1 MGEDTIPFFENE
13 IKDTMQGIIKVVGV
27 GGGGCNA
34 VRNMHKE
41 GVEGVTFAACNT
53 DSQSLKGSPVP
64 VKLLMGEGLGAGG
77 DPEIGKSEAE
87 KSLDSLRNILSDGT
101 KMVFITAS
109 MGGGTGTGSA
119 PVVAKVAKELNLLT
133 VGVVTIPFYF
143 EKKQKIVKA
152 LKGVDELRKYVD
164 AILIIN
170 NERLCDVYS
179 DSDISLKEAFG
190 RADNILKDAVKGI
203 SELIT
208 VHSEGSINLDFRDV
222 EATLKDGGGA
232 IMAMGRASGDHRV
245 EKAIL
250 DALNSPLLYGND
262 IGKAKRI
269 LFNIYASDEHPIFV
283 REMQEIDDFFD
294 QLDPNI
300 SVIWGTSTD
309 DSLGEDAKVTILATG
324 LEDDMRKEVKSN
336 VHRTDDDFYEDLIP
350 MLYKPAKQPTPAKV
364 LAQEPT
370 FEVTPA
376 PEPEP
381 AVEEPQ
387 VEEPKVEEIPEPEP
401 EKLVGQLQAEGR
413 TDLLLH
419 AIGVPLLEE
428 LRIEAAK
435 GRLSRL
441 VITKDYR
448 FILEDYQKEVELQPV
463 HKAVYLLFLAHPEG
477 IEFKRLADYR
487 DELLRYYMATGKMLD
502 KEKVIESVDH
512 LVNPLDNAINEKC
525 SRIKKVFLSMVDEYS
540 ASYYFISSHTLKHIQ
555 GSSRIWYERLKVI
568 TLPRDLVIW
577 QK

>member
-1 MGEDTIPFFENE
+1 MGEDIIEFDG
-13 IKDTMQGIIKVVGV
+13 IRDTMQGIIKVVGV

-34 VRNMHKE
+34 VRNMFNE
-41 GVEGVTFAACNT
+41 NVTGVTFAVCNT

-64 VKLLMGEGLGAGG
+64 VKVLMGEGLGAGG

-87 KSLDSLRNILSDGT
+87 KSIDTLRDIMNDGT

-119 PVVAKVAKELNLLT
+119 PVVAKIAKDMGLLT

-143 EKKQKIVKA
+143 ERKPKIVQA
-152 LKGVDELRKYVD
+152 LKGVDEMRKYVD

-179 DSDISLKEAFG
+179 DSEISLKEAFG

-208 VHSEGSINLDFRDV
+208 IHSEGSINLDFRDV
-222 EATLKDGGGA
+222 EATMKNGGGA
-232 IMAMGRASGDHRV
+232 IMAMGRASGEHRV
-245 EKAIL
+245 EKAII

-300 SVIWGTSTD
+300 NVIWGTSTD
-309 DSLGEDAKVTILATG
+309 EALGEDAKVTILATG
-324 LEDDMRKEVKSN
+324 LEDDMRKEISQN

-350 MLYKPAKQPTPAKV
+350 KLYKPAKKV
-364 LAQEPT
+364 IEVIAQQLP
-370 FEVTPA
+370 FEVEPA

-381 AVEEPQ
+381 AR
-387 VEEPKVEEIPEPEP
+387 EPEP
-401 EKLVGQLQAEGR
+401 VAEPAPAVESEPEPVEQTEEEKP
-413 TDLLLH
+413 DD
-419 AIGVPLLEE
+419 PEE
-428 LRIEAAK
+428 PTMVSKWK
-435 GRLSRL
+435 GWLNNL
-441 VITKDYR
+441 M
-448 FILEDYQKEVELQPV
+448 KEVTE
-463 HKAVYLLFLAHPEG
+463 
-477 IEFKRLADYR
+477 
-487 DELLRYYMATGKMLD
+487 
-502 KEKVIESVDH
+502 
-512 LVNPLDNAINEKC
+512 
-525 SRIKKVFLSMVDEYS
+525 
-540 ASYYFISSHTLKHIQ
+540 
-555 GSSRIWYERLKVI
+555 
-568 TLPRDLVIW
+568 
-577 QK
+577 